1 MKITLKEGIIKSG
14 DPLPSNENYFKRRSY
29 KVKATYLK
37 VAFFQKILGGKMILK
52 LYEVDNDYI
61 DYLKKYDKKVLNYSG
76 EKYKV
81 NRKYLGILLKINEFI
96 YIAPLSSPKNKDYDL
111 DKKIKKSTK
120 IIIRIK
126 KIQKDKERLLG
137 TIKLNCMIPI
147 YNTKAIKKYDVK
159 AEKDKKYKNLI
170 QEQLVFIRKE
180 EKMIIKRAENLYKQ
194 KLKNPPYLKD
204 TVNFIL
210 LEEKSKKYINNYKNY

>member
-1 MKITLKEGIIKSG
+1 MKITLKEGIIKSR
-14 DPLPSNENYFKRRSY
+14 LLNLE
-29 KVKATYLK
+29 

-52 LYEVDNDYI
+52 LYEVDNNYI
-61 DYLKKYDKKVLNYSG
+61 DYLQKYDEKVLNYSG

-147 YNTKAIKKYDVK
+147 YNTKVIKKYDVK

-194 KLKNPPYLKD
+194 KLKNPSYLKD

-210 LEEKSKKYINNYKNY
+210 LEEKSKNYIDGLKF